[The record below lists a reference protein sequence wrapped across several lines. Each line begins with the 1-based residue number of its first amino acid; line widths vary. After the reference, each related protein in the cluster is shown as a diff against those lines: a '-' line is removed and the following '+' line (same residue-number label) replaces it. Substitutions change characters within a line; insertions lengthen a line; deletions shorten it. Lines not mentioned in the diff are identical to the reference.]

1 MEDGG
6 EAGGQRDEVGW
17 GTPSPRRSPPGSQTH
32 TFPGSQF
39 VCLQKKL
46 FFKACSHLP
55 EENMSFKKKTETKK
69 QNKTTLTLTDRSVF
83 WRKALC
89 FYLIRATA
97 LSGKTALSSTCFINS
112 QLFILLLPGKMTN
125 IFPFTHCSPFHSSD
139 KYRTY
144 FI

>member
-69 QNKTTLTLTDRSVF
+69 QNKTNNTNVDRQECVLEKSP
-83 WRKALC
+83 
-89 FYLIRATA
+89 
-97 LSGKTALSSTCFINS
+97 
-112 QLFILLLPGKMTN
+112 LLLPDSGDGTEWQDSLVIHML
-125 IFPFTHCSPFHSSD
+125 
-139 KYRTY
+139 Y
-144 FI
+144 